1 MFIWMFLQLLSLC
14 NIVFVQIKRKA
25 SNRIGS
31 ILASVNL
38 WKLFKPNKSKG
49 LLIFLEVKILGGL
62 NKLVIRAQ
70 FRISYIG
77 YWTPERRN
85 TEHRRNSRTP
95 RNSGRTTEHYPE
107 HQRNTAEYQRNTNVT
122 AVKYPGTTEPY
133 KTKNNCSIFKRKFKT
148 QKLNFQLKAETLFI
162 AEINYLFIY
171 FSLFKVGLQAVKL
184 IIVFFLTNK

>member
-31 ILASVNL
+31 ILASVKL

-49 LLIFLEVKILGGL
+49 LLIFLEVKSLGGL
-62 NKLVIRAQ
+62 NKLVIREHSLGSV
-70 FRISYIG
+70 ILVTG
-77 YWTPERRN
+77 TPERRS
-85 TEHRRNSRTP
+85 TEHRRNSGTP

-133 KTKNNCSIFKRKFKT
+133 KTKINCSIFKRKFKT

-162 AEINYLFIY
+162 A
-171 FSLFKVGLQAVKL
+171 
-184 IIVFFLTNK
+184 

>member
-1 MFIWMFLQLLSLC
+1 M
-14 NIVFVQIKRKA
+14 
-25 SNRIGS
+25 
-31 ILASVNL
+31 
-38 WKLFKPNKSKG
+38 
-49 LLIFLEVKILGGL
+49 EVKSLGGL
-62 NKLVIRAQ
+62 NKLVIREHSLGSV
-70 FRISYIG
+70 ILVTG
-77 YWTPERRN
+77 TPERRS
-85 TEHRRNSRTP
+85 TEHRRNSGTP

-122 AVKYPGTTEPY
+122 PGKYPGTTEPY
-133 KTKNNCSIFKRKFKT
+133 KMKNNCSIFKRKFKT